1 MEGLMRGLKVEV
13 LRETGRQYPVSC
25 CLLLA
30 LLALTVLLNRYIH
43 IFMVFWSLLAGIITF
58 YCSLGPDS
66 LLPNVFFPIKPRNN
80 VGPACF
86 VSVEEPSDFIYGYQS
101 HTDVCWLRGQLV
113 FSIRV
118 CLSRVLCVITVVTDE
133 RSVCCRPTLLLENHQ
148 PWLDLKVHSK
158 VDASVAEV
166 FELVLEKFVYP
177 WYRDITEDDACLDE
191 VRMTFRFFASVL
203 IRRAQKVDI
212 PAVFA
217 DKVMKAVMKH
227 IEIIARARA
236 KGPECVTKA
245 MLMEPQESPWCCWV
259 SHPYL
264 CFLWAVK
271 NMENL
276 QRAALEEYGDN
287 LHVALHSRKEELLYL
302 RKLTEMLFS
311 YAMPSK
317 ATDC

>member
-1 MEGLMRGLKVEV
+1 MAGLRGYMEGLMRGLKVEV

-80 VGPACF
+80 RQ
-86 VSVEEPSDFIYGYQS
+86 EPELFPLGHSCA
-101 HTDVCWLRGQLV
+101 VCGKIKCKRH
-113 FSIRV
+113 
-118 CLSRVLCVITVVTDE
+118 
-133 RSVCCRPTLLLENHQ
+133 RPTLLLENHQ

-203 IRRAQKVDI
+203 MRRAQKVDI

-236 KGPECVTKA
+236 KA
-245 MLMEPQESPWCCWV
+245 
-259 SHPYL
+259 
-264 CFLWAVK
+264 K

-276 QRAALEEYGDN
+276 QQAALEEYGAN

-317 ATDC
+317 ATDCRYSAL